1 MEKLFCLLEHLSEKT
16 LDGAFKNKNFLE
28 RIIILNVATSYQ
40 TIKIF
45 YCVVCFEVIRDV
57 QINRF
62 WTDEN
67 WLDKFWIDDKKFL
80 VLSVV

>member
-45 YCVVCFEVIRDV
+45 YCVVYFEVIRDV

-67 WLDKFWIDDKKFL
+67 WLDKFWNDDKKFL